1 MYVVVVR
8 SDEFTG
14 TRSKT
19 SEERQPMIRSK
30 FETKSA
36 RVKGISFHTKRPWVL
51 ASLHSG
57 IIQLWDYRICSMIDK
72 FDEHEGPVRGIDFHS
87 QQPLFVSGGD
97 DYKIKVWNYKSRRC
111 IFTLLGHLDYVRTTF
126 FHHEYPWILSASDD
140 QTIRIWNWQSRTC
153 ICVLT
158 GHNHYVMCAQFHP
171 SEDMIVSASLDQT
184 VRVWDITGLRKKN
197 VQPGPRLIDERSGQ
211 AELFG
216 QGDAVVKHV
225 LEGHDRGVNW
235 AAFHPT
241 MPLIVSGAD
250 DRYVKL
256 WRMNESK
263 AWEVDTCRAHY
274 NNVDCVLFYPK
285 QDVIMSAAEDKS
297 IRVWDLNKR
306 TCLHTFRRDSDRF
319 WMLVSHK
326 TQNIF
331 AAGHDSGMV
340 VFKLDRERP
349 ASTLH
354 ENYLY
359 YVKGNY
365 LRRLDIVAKKD
376 VEILKLRSMGRSP
389 VTTISYNPAENA
401 ILACTKISPES
412 AFYDLYQIPKDYD
425 SKSDAPES
433 KRGQGLNA
441 VWIARNRFA
450 VVDRSNS
457 VVVKNTKN
465 ETVKKL
471 DCTGAEEIFFSG
483 NGYLLY
489 RDWEGVKW
497 FDVQQNLVVSTVKS
511 SNKIKFVIWSP
522 DMRKVAFLCKHQVMI
537 VQVMNKK
544 LEIRCSISETTNVKS
559 GTWDDSGVFIYT
571 TSTHIKYALDNGDYG
586 IIRTLDMPVYIAKIK
601 DTSVFCLDREC
612 KARVLS
618 IDPTE
623 FRFKLALVNRKYDE
637 VLNMVRTAKL
647 VGQSIIA
654 YLQKKGY
661 PEVALHF
668 VKDEKT
674 RFALA
679 LECGNIEVALAAAR
693 TLDDKQCWER
703 LGEVALLQGNHQV
716 VEMAYQRTKNF
727 DKLAF
732 LYLVTGNLEKLK
744 KMMKIAEIRKDTSA
758 QYQTALFLGDVEE
771 RVKILKNC
779 NQPSL
784 AYLTATTYGLDEEAE
799 SLKSLLPEGK
809 ELPEANPNANLL
821 LPPEPI
827 LQCEDNWPLLT
838 VSKGFFEGAMAAV
851 KGKTGVAAP
860 MDFVNDDEDGD
871 DEGGWADDD
880 DLVLDEDGNELG
892 GGGHRKTRRGT
903 TSDDGEGGWDVEEED
918 LELPEV
924 EATGIDS
931 KGEYFVAPSK
941 GVSVTQSWTNNSKL
955 AVDHVL
961 GGSFESA
968 FRLLQDQVGVVDF
981 SPLRPLF
988 MTIYSRSRTAFQG
1001 LSLLPS
1007 LYSHPL
1013 RNWQESNPRS
1023 SLPAIGCKLNDLIQ
1037 KLQVAYQLTT
1047 SGKFQDAIDKFRD
1060 VVHNILF
1067 LVVETKQDVFE
1078 VQQLLDICRE
1088 YILGLEIEKERKLL
1102 PKETLDQ
1109 QKRSCEMAAYFT
1121 HCKLQPQHQ
1130 ILTLRTAVNLF
1141 FKIKNFK
1148 TAASL
1153 SRRLLE
1159 LGPKSEVAAQTRK
1172 ILQACD
1178 KNPVD
1183 EQPLNY
1189 DEMNPFSVCG
1199 RSFKPILRGRPEEKC
1214 PFCQTCF
1221 FPEYKGSVCTVCLIS
1236 EVGRQAI
1243 GLRIS
1248 PSQFRS

>member
-8 SDEFTG
+8 SEEFTG
-14 TRSKT
+14 SRSNPSLQEK
-19 SEERQPMIRSK
+19 QPMILSK
-30 FETKSA
+30 FEAKSA
-36 RVKGISFHTKRPWVL
+36 RVKGLAFHTKRPWIL

-57 IIQLWDYRICSMIDK
+57 LIQLWDYRICSMIDK
-72 FDEHEGPVRGIDFHS
+72 FDEHEGPVRGIHFHD

-153 ICVLT
+153 ISVLT

-171 SEDMIVSASLDQT
+171 TEDMIVSASLDQT

-197 VQPGPRLIDERSGQ
+197 VQPGPRLNSGTSGPP
-211 AELFG
+211 ADIFG
-216 QGDAVVKHV
+216 QGDAIVKHV

-250 DRYVKL
+250 DRMVKL

-263 AWEVDTCRAHY
+263 AWEVDTCRGHY
-274 NNVDCVLFYPK
+274 NNVSCVNFHPK
-285 QDVIMSAAEDKS
+285 QDLILSNSEDKS

-306 TCLHTFRRDSDRF
+306 TCLHTYRRDSDRF
-319 WMLVSHK
+319 WVMVSHP

-331 AAGHDSGMV
+331 AAGHDAGMV

-349 ASTLH
+349 ASTL
-354 ENYLY
+354 NGNQLY
-359 YVKGNY
+359 YVKDNY
-365 LRRLDIVAKKD
+365 LRRLDFVSTKD
-376 VEILKLRSMGRSP
+376 VPIMKLRSTGRSP
-389 VTTISYNPAENA
+389 ITSISFNPAENS
-401 ILACTKISPES
+401 ILACAKISPES
-412 AFYDLYQIPKDYD
+412 AFYDLYQIPKESEA
-425 SKSDAPES
+425 SKNEASDS
-433 KRGQGLNA
+433 KRGQGLKA
-441 VWIARNRFA
+441 IWIARNRFA
-450 VVDRSNS
+450 VVDRSNT
-457 VVVKNTKN
+457 VVIKNTKN
-465 ETVKKL
+465 EVVKKL
-471 DCTGAEEIFFSG
+471 NCPEAQDIFYSGTGF
-483 NGYLLY
+483 LLY
-489 RDWEGVKW
+489 RDWEGVKL
-497 FDVQQNLVVSTVKS
+497 FDVQQNRVVASVKS
-511 SNKIKFVIWSP
+511 SQTIKFAIWSH
-522 DMRKVAFLCKHQVMI
+522 DMKMVAFLCKHQVI
-537 VQVMNKK
+537 LCSKN
-544 LEIRCSISETTNVKS
+544 LETRSTISETTSVKS
-559 GTWDDSGVFIYT
+559 GIWDDSGVFIYT
-571 TSTHIKYALDNGDYG
+571 TSTHIKYALDNGDFG
-586 IIRTLDMPVYIAKIK
+586 IIRTLDLPIYITRIR

-612 KARVLS
+612 KPKVLS

-623 FRFKLALVNRKYDE
+623 FRFKLALINRKYDE
-637 VLNMVRTAKL
+637 VLHMVRTAKL

-679 LECGNIEVALAAAR
+679 LECGNIEVALTAAR

-732 LYLVTGNLEKLK
+732 LYLVTGNLEKLR

-758 QYQTALFLGDVEE
+758 QFQTALFLGDVEE

-784 AYLTATTYGLDEEAE
+784 AYLTAATYGLEEEAE
-799 SLKSLLPEGK
+799 SLKSLLPEDK
-809 ELPEANPNANLL
+809 PLPEANPQADLL

-851 KGKTGVAAP
+851 KGKTGTAAP
-860 MDFVNDDEDGD
+860 LDFVADTEDAE
-871 DEGGWADDD
+871 EGAWGEDAD
-880 DLVLDEDGNELG
+880 LMLDEDGNEIE
-892 GGGHRKTRRGT
+892 RTDKSRRRG
-903 TSDDGEGGWDVEEED
+903 SDDGDEEGGWDAEDED

-924 EATGIDS
+924 EAHVDS

-941 GVSVTQSWTNNSKL
+941 GVSPTQSWVNNSRL
-955 AVDHVL
+955 AVDHIL
-961 GGSFESA
+961 AGSFETT
-968 FRLLQDQVGVVDF
+968 FRLLQDQVGVIDF
-981 SPLRPLF
+981 APLRPLVLS
-988 MTIYSRSRTAFQG
+988 IHSRSRTAFQG

-1023 SLPAIGCKLNDLIQ
+1023 SLPAVGIKLNDLIQ
-1037 KLQVAYQLTT
+1037 ELQKAYQLTT
-1047 SGKFQDAIDKFRD
+1047 SGKFQDAINTFRD
-1060 VVHNILF
+1060 ILHQILF
-1067 LVVETKQDVFE
+1067 LVVDTKQDVFE
-1078 VQQLLDICRE
+1078 VEQLRDICRE
-1088 YILGLEIEKERKLL
+1088 YILGLEIEQERKRL
-1102 PKETLDQ
+1102 PKESLEQ

-1141 FKIKNFK
+1141 FKIKNYK

-1153 SRRLLE
+1153 ARRLLE
-1159 LGPKSEVAAQTRK
+1159 LGPKAEVATQTRK

-1183 EQPLNY
+1183 EHQLNY

-1199 RSFKPILRGRPEEKC
+1199 KSFQPIFKGRPEEKC
-1214 PFCQTCF
+1214 PLCQTSF
-1221 FPEYKGSVCTVCLIS
+1221 SPNFKKTVCTVCLIS
-1236 EVGRQAI
+1236 EVGRDAI
-1243 GLRIS
+1243 GLRVS